1 MRYKYLNRQEFG
13 AQTRLLRQVDDAIL
27 APSNAMI
34 SAHLSLVLQ
43 EDIGCTLDVYFFH
56 TKLDQIDPCFARK
69 FLARITRIRW
79 PLWPTLH

>member
-34 SAHLSLVLQ
+34 SAHLGLVLQ
-43 EDIGCTLDVYFFH
+43 EDIEFSVDIPKTGS
-56 TKLDQIDPCFARK
+56 ARTGK
-69 FLARITRIRW
+69 EAILSSF
-79 PLWPTLH
+79 